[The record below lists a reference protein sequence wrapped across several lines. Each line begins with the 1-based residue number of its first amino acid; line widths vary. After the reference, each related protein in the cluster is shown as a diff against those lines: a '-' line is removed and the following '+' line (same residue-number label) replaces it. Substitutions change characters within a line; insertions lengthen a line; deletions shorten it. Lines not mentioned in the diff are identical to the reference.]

1 MKYQKDD
8 LIKLLERKQ
17 ILDHVYLKKGTLVYI
32 NEIDGNMLNVSEI
45 DSSYDWWM
53 DADNTKLVERT

>member
-45 DSSYDWWM
+45 DSSYDWWI